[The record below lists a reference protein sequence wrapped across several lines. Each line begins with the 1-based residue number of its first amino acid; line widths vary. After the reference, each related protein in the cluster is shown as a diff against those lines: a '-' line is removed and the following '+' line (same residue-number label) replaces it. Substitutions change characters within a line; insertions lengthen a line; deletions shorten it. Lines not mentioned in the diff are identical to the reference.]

1 MLCDLRLE
9 EEKKIEN
16 RFGLVFLQK
25 IKHLLIPLSLN
36 WELSDLQLVN
46 SFSSNLVFKG
56 HSKKFGRIVLKF
68 SNNTEEFI
76 SEVTALDYF
85 QGNSVCRV
93 FDMDTDNLVLL
104 EECICPGEILA
115 LEKDLNKRL
124 DVFCDLY
131 QSIHM
136 KKDIAI
142 QKSGKITSLAGYKS
156 YQDWVFQIEAYM
168 VQQDVWQEVA
178 IHMSRAKVQYIEMA
192 QNHAANQLLHG
203 DFHYYNIL
211 KGEYGY
217 KIIDPKG
224 VIGNRIF
231 DVPRYVLNEIWD
243 VEDEGMINQKIDQIF
258 DVLSRKLS
266 ISKDILSMALY
277 IEGVMAVS
285 WCVEDGAGLHEK
297 ENYLNKIENLE
308 RFIQKYSE

>member
-1 MLCDLRLE
+1 MLYDLGLE
-9 EEKKIEN
+9 EEKKIKN

-25 IKHLLIPLSLN
+25 IERLLIPLSLK
-36 WELSDLQLVN
+36 WELSDLKLVN

-56 HSKKFGRIVLKF
+56 HSKKFGSIVLKF
-68 SNNTEEFI
+68 SDSTKEFS
-76 SEVTALDYF
+76 SEVNALDYF

-93 FDMDTDNLVLL
+93 FDVDSENLVLL
-104 EECICPGEILA
+104 EECISPGEMLV

-124 DVFCDLY
+124 DIFCDLY
-131 QSIHM
+131 QAIHI
-136 KKDIAI
+136 KKDISI
-142 QKSGKITSLAGYKS
+142 QKSGKIKSLGGYKS
-156 YQDWVFQIEAYM
+156 YQDWVFQIESYM
-168 VQQDVWQEVA
+168 VQQDEWKDIA
-178 IHMSRAKVQYIEMA
+178 IHMSRAKARYIEIA
-192 QNHAANQLLHG
+192 QNHAQNQLLHG

-231 DVPRYVLNEIWD
+231 DVPRYMLNEIWD
-243 VEDEGMINQKIDQIF
+243 LEDESIINQRIDQIF
-258 DVLSRKLS
+258 EVFSRKLF

-277 IEGVMAVS
+277 IEGAMAIS

-297 ENYLNKIENLE
+297 QNYLNKLENLE